1 MIFYLIGVDSK
12 IAKIEKREEAV
23 LLKKRFSQFLSS
35 DGFYNARLL
44 STCNR
49 FEIYDVAND
58 KNEAIKRLDILKKN
72 FQYLLGGSYE
82 FVGEREVFSHLLK
95 LGCGLLS
102 QLKAEKQILEQ
113 LISFRNQKDFPEILK
128 KILDAA
134 ISAASIIRTKTGVD
148 KKNYNMA
155 DLTLED
161 VADNRATV
169 SSLKI
174 AIIGTGKIAELF
186 ASNRREGVQLYFLAH
201 KNYTKANE
209 LAARAGGIAVPLT
222 KIDEIILDADILI
235 SATSS
240 PHYILRAEFFKK
252 IMAKRKKS
260 LYVYDLAVPR
270 DIDCEVSGIDGII
283 LKNMDDLTPLFEKH
297 NQRIKRVLL
306 TLEAL
311 AQKETENYGFLMK
324 QTLKMGIRPSSL
336 AQAQAQE
343 IKKIFSGLKFEVIS
357 IRTAGDKDKITPLDE
372 VGDADFFTREIDKA
386 LLEGKIDIAV
396 HSSKDLAR
404 KLPDGLMVVLETESL
419 SPYEALVTRNNL
431 KLKDLTRGARVGV
444 SSQRRKEQLKSL
456 RSDLTLINI
465 RGNIEERLALIDKR
479 KIDALVVAHAAL
491 IRLGLE
497 EKAAEVF
504 SPDVFPAHP
513 KQGKLALVARSSD
526 KSIINLLKK

>member
-1 MIFYLIGVDSK
+1 
-12 IAKIEKREEAV
+12 
-23 LLKKRFSQFLSS
+23 
-35 DGFYNARLL
+35 
-44 STCNR
+44 
-49 FEIYDVAND
+49 
-58 KNEAIKRLDILKKN
+58 
-72 FQYLLGGSYE
+72 
-82 FVGEREVFSHLLK
+82 
-95 LGCGLLS
+95 
-102 QLKAEKQILEQ
+102 
-113 LISFRNQKDFPEILK
+113 
-128 KILDAA
+128 
-134 ISAASIIRTKTGVD
+134 
-148 KKNYNMA
+148 
-155 DLTLED
+155 
-161 VADNRATV
+161 
-169 SSLKI
+169 
-174 AIIGTGKIAELF
+174 
-186 ASNRREGVQLYFLAH
+186 
-201 KNYTKANE
+201 
-209 LAARAGGIAVPLT
+209 
-222 KIDEIILDADILI
+222 
-235 SATSS
+235 
-240 PHYILRAEFFKK
+240 
-252 IMAKRKKS
+252 
-260 LYVYDLAVPR
+260 
-270 DIDCEVSGIDGII
+270 
-283 LKNMDDLTPLFEKH
+283 
-297 NQRIKRVLL
+297 
-306 TLEAL
+306 
-311 AQKETENYGFLMK
+311 MK